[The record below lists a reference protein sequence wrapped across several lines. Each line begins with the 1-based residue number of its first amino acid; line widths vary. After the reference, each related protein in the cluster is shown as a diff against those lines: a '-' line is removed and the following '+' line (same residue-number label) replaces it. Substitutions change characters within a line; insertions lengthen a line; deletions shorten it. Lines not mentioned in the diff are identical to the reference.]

1 MYVPQG
7 FSGRVKEKSFGHHS
21 CSQCFSPHC
30 SATENK
36 TKAHPSPSA
45 LSIFSHPLQ
54 HHYHITNRSLS
65 PCSHSHTHTH
75 THTPLLSSYPHP
87 SRHPHT
93 QTPSPLSTFTWQNI
107 YSALRTI
114 RSLARTVV
122 RTVDYSCPAE
132 TNQ

>member
-36 TKAHPSPSA
+36 TKAHPSPPT
-45 LSIFSHPLQ
+45 LSISSHPLQ
-54 HHYHITNRSLS
+54 HHCHITNCSLY
-65 PCSHSHTHTH
+65 PCSHTHTPSVLIPLPLPPSSH
-75 THTPLLSSYPHP
+75 TNTKSFVHIHLAKY
-87 SRHPHT
+87 
-93 QTPSPLSTFTWQNI
+93 I
-107 YSALRTI
+107 YSALTVI

-122 RTVDYSCPAE
+122 GTTHVLLKQTKS
-132 TNQ
+132 